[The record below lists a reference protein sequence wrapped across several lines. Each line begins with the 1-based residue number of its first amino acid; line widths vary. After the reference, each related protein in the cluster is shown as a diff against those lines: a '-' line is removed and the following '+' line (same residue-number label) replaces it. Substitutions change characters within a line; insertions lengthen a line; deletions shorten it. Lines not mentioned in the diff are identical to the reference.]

1 MKKTQSHQETHT
13 VSIIIPCLNGATTLP
28 RLIAVL
34 EQQRLPDFFE
44 KEVIVVDN
52 GSTDGTLDL
61 LSTLSAKVVR
71 ENRRGPGAARNA
83 GIRAALGEIIL
94 LLDADTRPVHSDLI
108 LEHLKTLNQSET
120 IGIAGGSIS
129 PDPEQSG
136 WIAFADNAASYFNW
150 HRGLSPKYFTFQPTA
165 NLAFR
170 RNLLDHVGLFR
181 EDLLWLEDFEW
192 NTRVREKGYQIYFN
206 PKAGVYHRGRT
217 TLPNALKHLFTW
229 GLNVR
234 KVYLPGRPEK
244 RWFWK
249 DNPLLFSLNIPFRIL
264 LLTYI
269 TLKRW
274 IGFYPLKT
282 LFLIPVF
289 FLLWSSWGF
298 GVMAGESRRETIPR

>member
-1 MKKTQSHQETHT
+1 MDGNQFHQETRI
-13 VSIIIPCLNGATTLP
+13 VSIVIPCLNGAITLP
-28 RLIAVL
+28 RLVTAL
-34 EQQRLPDFFE
+34 EQQRLPEGFE

-61 LSTLSAKVVR
+61 LATLSAKVIR
-71 ENRRGPGAARNA
+71 ESRRGPGSARNT
-83 GIRAALGEIIL
+83 GIRAARGEIIL

-108 LEHLKTLNQSET
+108 LEHLNTLNQSEA

-129 PDPEQSG
+129 PDPEQRG

-150 HRGLSPKYFTFQPTA
+150 HWGLSPKYFTFQPTA

-170 RNLLDHVGLFR
+170 RNLLDLVGLFR

-206 PKAGVYHRGRT
+206 PRAGVYHRGRA
-217 TLPNALKHLFTW
+217 TLRNALKHLYTW

-249 DNPLLFSLNIPFRIL
+249 DNPLLFCLNIPFRVL

-274 IGFYPLKT
+274 VGFYPLKT

-289 FLLWSSWGF
+289 FLLWFSWGL
-298 GVMAGESRRETIPR
+298 GVMMGGVQRETTPK